1 MGERRRDGFGERPW
15 SSLFDPAA
23 NVRALGDIQRRG
35 LQAAGELVDR
45 LVGDADRHAA
55 ATSADDRETG
65 APDRDHSDE
74 HDPHGAHGA
83 HEAHGAPGGSPAA
96 ALFEVWLDLLQRGF
110 QAVTDARGTAVV
122 PTSNGHRGATVDL
135 GAGLTTGTVRIEAAG
150 GDGGSSGGDV
160 EDDRS
165 GDGRAE
171 AEVWLHNGTAEPRA
185 NVSLHCG
192 DLRAHDGS
200 LLPAGAV
207 RFDPDRVG
215 ELPARSSRGVVVSAV
230 LHADQPAGVY
240 RGVILATGVPDAWLP
255 LEIVVGG
262 TER

>member
-23 NVRALGDIQRRG
+23 NVLALGEIQRRG

-45 LVGDADRHAA
+45 LVGDADGHAP
-55 ATSADDRETG
+55 ATSADDSETG
-65 APDRDHSDE
+65 APDRDNGDGHG
-74 HDPHGAHGA
+74 PHRAHGA
-83 HEAHGAPGGSPAA
+83 HAGHGGSPAA
-96 ALFEVWLDLLQRGF
+96 AQLFQVWVDLLQRGL
-110 QAVTDARGTAVV
+110 QAVTDATVTAVA
-122 PTSNGHRGATVDL
+122 PTSANGHRVATVDL
-135 GAGLTTGTVRIEAAG
+135 GAGLTTGTVRIDAAG
-150 GDGGSSGGDV
+150 GGGGRRGDV
-160 EDDRS
+160 EDGRS

-185 NVSLHCG
+185 DVSLHCG

-200 LLPAGAV
+200 LLLAGAV
-207 RFDPDRVG
+207 RFDPDRVD

-230 LHADQPAGVY
+230 PHADQPAGVY

-255 LEIVVGG
+255 LEIVVDG

>member
-1 MGERRRDGFGERPW
+1 MGERRRDGSGEQPW

-35 LQAAGELVDR
+35 LRAAGELVDR
-45 LVGDADRHAA
+45 LVGDADGRAA
-55 ATSADDRETG
+55 TTSADDGDTG
-65 APDRDHSDE
+65 EDYLG
-74 HDPHGAHGA
+74 HGDGHRAHGA
-83 HEAHGAPGGSPAA
+83 HARPDGSPATA
-96 ALFEVWLDLLQRGF
+96 QLFQVWVDVLQRGL
-110 QAVTDARGTAVV
+110 QAVTDATVTAVA
-122 PTSNGHRGATVDL
+122 PTSANGHRSATVDL
-135 GAGLTTGTVRIEAAG
+135 GAGLTTGTVRIDAAG
-150 GDGGSSGGDV
+150 GDGGRRGDV
-160 EDDRS
+160 EDGRS

-185 NVSLHCG
+185 DVSLHCG

-255 LEIVVGG
+255 LEIVVDG

>member
-1 MGERRRDGFGERPW
+1 VGERRRDGFGERPW

-45 LVGDADRHAA
+45 LVGDADGHAA
-55 ATSADDRETG
+55 ATPADDSETG
-65 APDRDHSDE
+65 APDRDHGDGHE
-74 HDPHGAHGA
+74 PQGAHGAHGA
-83 HEAHGAPGGSPAA
+83 PGRSPAA
-96 ALFEVWLDLLQRGF
+96 AQLFQVWVDLLQRGL
-110 QAVTDARGTAVV
+110 QAVTDATVTAVA
-122 PTSNGHRGATVDL
+122 PTSSNGHRGATVDL
-135 GAGLTTGTVRIEAAG
+135 GAGLTTGTVRIDAAG
-150 GDGGSSGGDV
+150 GDGGSRGGDV
-160 EDDRS
+160 KDGRS
-165 GDGRAE
+165 GDGHAE

-185 NVSLHCG
+185 DVSLHCG

-207 RFDPDRVG
+207 RFDPDRVDG
-215 ELPARSSRGVVVSAV
+215 LPARSSRGVVVSAV

-255 LEIVVGG
+255 LEIVVDG

>member
-1 MGERRRDGFGERPW
+1 VGEPRRDGFGERPW

-55 ATSADDRETG
+55 ATSADDSETG
-65 APDRDHSDE
+65 APDRDHGDG
-74 HDPHGAHGA
+74 HDPHGAHG
-83 HEAHGAPGGSPAA
+83 AHGAPGGSPAA
-96 ALFEVWLDLLQRGF
+96 AQLFEVWLDLLRRGF
-110 QAVTDARGTAVV
+110 QAVTDARVTAVA
-122 PTSNGHRGATVDL
+122 PTSSNGHRGATVDL
-135 GAGLTTGTVRIEAAG
+135 GAGLTTGTVRIDAAG
-150 GDGGSSGGDV
+150 GDGGSWGGDV
-160 EDDRS
+160 EDGRS

-185 NVSLHCG
+185 DVSLHCG

-207 RFDPDRVG
+207 RFDPDRVD

-255 LEIVVGG
+255 LEIVVDG

>member
-1 MGERRRDGFGERPW
+1 MGERRRVGFGERPW

-23 NVRALGDIQRRG
+23 NVRALGEIQRRG

-45 LVGDADRHAA
+45 LVGDADGHAPA
-55 ATSADDRETG
+55 PSADDSETG
-65 APDRDHSDE
+65 APDGDHGDGYG
-74 HDPHGAHGA
+74 PHRAHGA
-83 HEAHGAPGGSPAA
+83 HAGHGGSPAA
-96 ALFEVWLDLLQRGF
+96 AQLFQVWVDLLQQGF
-110 QAVTDARGTAVV
+110 QAVTGATVTAAV
-122 PTSNGHRGATVDL
+122 PTSSNGHRGATVDV
-135 GAGLTTGTVRIEAAG
+135 GAGLTTGTVRIDAA
-150 GDGGSSGGDV
+150 GGDV
-160 EDDRS
+160 EDGRS

-185 NVSLHCG
+185 DVSLHCG

-207 RFDPDRVG
+207 RFDPDRVD

-230 LHADQPAGVY
+230 LHADKPAGVY

-255 LEIVVGG
+255 LEVVVDG